1 MNPSDADGYSNK
13 GLSLHGLKEYDESLK
28 FYKKSIELNPND
40 PFTYNNVGILLKSL
54 KKIR

>member
-13 GLSLHGLKEYDESLK
+13 GLSLHGLKEYDELLK

-40 PFTYNNVGILLKSL
+40 PFTYNNIGILLKSL
-54 KKIR
+54 KHV